1 MSSEPLQVPDTVI
14 GSGIQRGFKSSPSS
28 FPRYFVYG
36 EDEGPER
43 SSGKERMMSLCPEHS
58 SQFSLGKV
66 NLV

>member
-1 MSSEPLQVPDTVI
+1 MPDTVI

-28 FPRYFVYG
+28 SPRYFVYG
-36 EDEGPER
+36 EDEGLER

-66 NLV
+66 DLV